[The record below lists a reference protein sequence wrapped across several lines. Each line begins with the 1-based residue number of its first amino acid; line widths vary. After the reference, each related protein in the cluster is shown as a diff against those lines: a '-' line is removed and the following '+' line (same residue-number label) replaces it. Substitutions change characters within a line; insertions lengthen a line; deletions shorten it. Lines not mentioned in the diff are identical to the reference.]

1 MVGAPP
7 FIEISVKF
15 TRGVAS
21 SNKEI
26 IAIIFF
32 IIWSDV
38 TYLKAIT
45 VTYYHT
51 QHHNWV
57 GECA

>member
-32 IIWSDV
+32 IIGSDV

-51 QHHNWV
+51 TPQL
-57 GECA
+57 GG